1 MTAVLRNPRYP
12 DRALSKVEAKR
23 RDLLY
28 GAGILHSGETESMTQ
43 GGAYD
48 AGRRSH

>member
-1 MTAVLRNPRYP
+1 MTAVFRNPRHP
-12 DRALSKVEAKR
+12 ERALSEAG
-23 RDLLY
+23 DLLY